1 MNKFFRKIRRKYLAE
16 SRFGKYFLYAIG
28 EIILVVIGILIALQI
43 NNWNEHKKNAQQE
56 QLILTQLLAEY
67 ESNHQQ
73 IESKIALRNDVI
85 KSCISLLKYIHNR
98 PQNITTDSVDYHL
111 SRVTMRPTFDP
122 QLGVSNELINA
133 GKLYLIN
140 NTTLRNRISS
150 YSSFLNELNE
160 EELNIFRF
168 TEEEF
173 YAFLID
179 QYQVGGFTTQFLF
192 DEELRARFTIGE
204 SLSDFSEL
212 KNLVPKANFET
223 LLNHPNFEDHI
234 TRLLGLTPYTNDQS
248 IGVRNK
254 TQEIIDLINLE
265 TAKTND

>member
-1 MNKFFRKIRRKYLAE
+1 
-16 SRFGKYFLYAIG
+16 
-28 EIILVVIGILIALQI
+28 
-43 NNWNEHKKNAQQE
+43 
-56 QLILTQLLAEY
+56 
-67 ESNHQQ
+67 
-73 IESKIALRNDVI
+73 
-85 KSCISLLKYIHNR
+85 
-98 PQNITTDSVDYHL
+98 
-111 SRVTMRPTFDP
+111 MRPTFDP

-133 GKLYLIN
+133 GKLYLID

-150 YSSFLNELNE
+150 YSSFLKELNE

-179 QYQVGGFTTQFLF
+179 QYQIGGFTTQFLF
-192 DEELRARFTIGE
+192 DEELRSRFTIGE

-212 KNLVPKANFET
+212 KNLVPKANFEN

-234 TRLLGLTPYTNDQS
+234 TRLLGMTPYTNEQS

-254 TQEIIDLINLE
+254 TQEIIDLITSE
-265 TAKTND
+265 TAENQ

>member
-1 MNKFFRKIRRKYLAE
+1 MIKFFRHIRKRLIGEKRFSKYL
-16 SRFGKYFLYAIG
+16 LYAIG

-67 ESNHQQ
+67 ESNLQQ
-73 IESKIALRNDVI
+73 IESKISLRNDVV
-85 KSCISLLKYIHNR
+85 KSCITLLNYIHKR

-111 SRVTMRPTFDP
+111 SRATMRPTFDP

-133 GKLYLIN
+133 GKLYLID

-150 YSSFLNELNE
+150 YSSFLKELNE

-179 QYQVGGFTTQFLF
+179 QYQIGGFTTQFLF

-212 KNLVPKANFET
+212 KNLVPKANFEN

-234 TRLLGLTPYTNDQS
+234 TRLLGMTPYTNEQS

-254 TQEIIDLINLE
+254 TQEIIDLITSE
-265 TAKTND
+265 TAENQ